1 MSNEIQLKN
10 FLNNKDIKVQSV
22 KYSNLL
28 GSDCYLIYA
37 CKNYN
42 VNYLRKHL
50 GNIEIS
56 RVPKLQGQNGCVYV
70 IEAKD
75 GHKLL
80 EDFNFLDV
88 LGKSNRE
95 ELIKGQLVINGNG
108 NKNTRVKFKRGNM
121 VLLYN
126 TNWSSNSIANALNIC
141 ADSVVDISADSCG
154 DLKMIVLLDRVN
166 KYTHKSDPMPSI
178 KICED
183 FDFNRDILCASNT
196 DLRFKNRMLENGI
209 SCKNFDIN
217 WHDLIMF
224 ESDGNKEDIAE
235 IFKISKKSVI
245 DMHNEKGTKVILL
258 DRIKC

>member
-1 MSNEIQLKN
+1 MSNEVQLKN
-10 FLNNKDIKVQSV
+10 FLNKNNIKVQSV

-50 GNIEIS
+50 GNIEIF

-80 EDFNFLDV
+80 EDFNFLDA
-88 LGKSNRE
+88 LGESNYA
-95 ELIKGQLVINGNG
+95 ELIRNQLIISGTG
-108 NKNTRVKFKRGNM
+108 SKKTRVRFARGKL

-126 TNWSSNSIANALNIC
+126 TKYSSTCIAKSLNIC
-141 ADSVVDISADSCG
+141 NDAVVDVSANGCG
-154 DLKMIVLLDRVN
+154 ELKMIVLLDRVN
-166 KYTHKSDPMPSI
+166 DPWVTEPIPEI
-178 KICED
+178 KFCED

-196 DLRFKNRMLENGI
+196 DLRFKNRMLENGM
-209 SCKNFDIN
+209 SCKNWDIN

-224 ESDGNKEDIAE
+224 ESDGSKEDIAE
-235 IFKISKKSVI
+235 IFKIPKKSII
-245 DMHNEKGTKVILL
+245 DMRNEKGTKVILL